1 MRSLNLQLGLN
12 SFWQGREGGERG
24 LRSARRVLA
33 PLRHGLEPREQGRH
47 RSPGSLRGRGASGAP
62 SPVGSI
68 PGTGNQ
74 EPTPGRCRSH
84 HSSSALR
91 PRPRRQH
98 PTYRPVEPPLL
109 VHGQVEAGVHRPD
122 GHDADTHRPDL
133 DDACGTAKRR
143 SEAGDLPQGPFPSA
157 TAVPTECHQRGTA
170 LPSLAGRTDR
180 QTRGQRDGGR
190 DGGMPSPQRD
200 SGEQGLQ
207 PESGAGG
214 GKP

>member
-1 MRSLNLQLGLN
+1 MSGGCALQC
-12 SFWQGREGGERG
+12 W
-24 LRSARRVLA
+24 VLA
-33 PLRHGLEPREQGRH
+33 PLRHGLEPQEQGRR
-47 RSPGSLRGRGASGAP
+47 RSLGSPRGRAAPGAP
-62 SPVGSI
+62 SPAGSV

-91 PRPRRQH
+91 PRPPWQH

-133 DDACGTAKRR
+133 DDACGTAKHR
-143 SEAGDLPQGPFPSA
+143 SEVGDLPKGPFPSA
-157 TAVPTECHQRGTA
+157 MALPTECHQQGTA
-170 LPSLAGRTDR
+170 PPSLTGRTDR
-180 QTRGQRDGGR
+180 HVDRGMEGGR